1 MASWPQEQQRYTLL
15 HREGTKGFTPS
26 AVSERGGF
34 KCIVALFQKLPPL
47 AHLGAAT
54 DRYTD
59 AFSWQG
65 QACLAAKPGRGEG
78 VGDVAGL
85 KLWGD
90 IDPSDIKQGG
100 VGDCWL
106 LSGISSLAEFDGAIA
121 HLFRKTDDLAAKPH
135 DAPNTYVLMETSP
148 SPSPHPT
155 QRYMLMKPSPSPG
168 PPPSPPLI
176 ALTLRRYVLT
186 LWDLSLPTWREVD
199 VEVDERLALRP
210 GGGGG
215 LLGCDLSVDGELW
228 ACYIEKAVAAHCG
241 GWDQIDGGQ
250 CMHAW
255 ALLTGCKEQ
264 YVFRRDKG
272 GASYACLS
280 KCNPQTGK
288 WAEASGNAPSQS
300 SKRLW
305 KSAWPSVG
313 GGGGADL
320 VLRPSELFERMTA
333 WDDTNFMLA
342 ASTKAGSDKEADNGG
357 PSHPTLLL
365 RALHVPCCILRAV
378 CLLYCSAVC
387 MLRGVHA
394 E

>member
-1 MASWPQEQQRYTLL
+1 MTSPPSRTTRPTRTCSWRLALALTLTLL
-15 HREGTKGFTPS
+15 RGTCS
-26 AVSERGGF
+26 WSL
-34 KCIVALFQKLPPL
+34 ALALALPL
-47 AHLGAAT
+47 A
-54 DRYTD
+54 
-59 AFSWQG
+59 
-65 QACLAAKPGRGEG
+65 
-78 VGDVAGL
+78 
-85 KLWGD
+85 
-90 IDPSDIKQGG
+90 
-100 VGDCWL
+100 
-106 LSGISSLAEFDGAIA
+106 LSL
-121 HLFRKTDDLAAKPH
+121 
-135 DAPNTYVLMETSP
+135 
-148 SPSPHPT
+148 
-155 QRYMLMKPSPSPG
+155 
-168 PPPSPPLI
+168 

-199 VEVDERLALRP
+199 VVVDERLALRP
-210 GGGGG
+210 GGRGG

-272 GASYACLS
+272 GASYSCLS
-280 KCNPQTGK
+280 KCNPQTGE

-305 KSAWPSVG
+305 KSAWPRVG

-357 PSHPTLLL
+357 PSPLAH
-365 RALHVPCCILRAV
+365 AVLHCAWVCC
-378 CLLYCSAVC
+378 C
-387 MLRGVHA
+387 VHA
-394 E
+394 VLCAC